1 MALVSVSGSEGEG
14 AAPRPPDSRRE
25 GAGILRDL
33 LTVSERALRSIARDP
48 ETTIPALVI
57 PVFMYVMTVGALED
71 FAESIPGLDYR
82 AFQLPVAVLFA
93 VTGISRA
100 TTVVTDIQSGYFDR
114 LVMTPVNRL
123 ALLIGLMVADLA
135 LVMALTVPVIV
146 MGFIAG
152 VQFGTGFLG
161 ILAFIGMA
169 GIWGLVF
176 SGFPY
181 AIAFKTGNA
190 AAVNTSFLLFFPFL
204 FMTSLF
210 VPQEQMTGWLAAAA
224 DYNPV
229 TYILEALRSFIY
241 GGWDWQVMVNAI
253 IAIAG
258 VGVVSIGLSLA
269 ALRGRAT
276 RK

>member
-1 MALVSVSGSEGEG
+1 MSAVSAGD
-14 AAPRPPDSRRE
+14 APRRQ
-25 GAGILRDL
+25 GAGIVRDL
-33 LTVSERALRSIARDP
+33 VSVSERALRSISRDP

-57 PVFMYVMTVGALED
+57 PVFMFAMTVGALED
-71 FAESIPGLDYR
+71 FARNIPGLDYR
-82 AFQLPVAVLFA
+82 AFQLPVAVMFA

-100 TTVVTDIQSGYFDR
+100 TTVVTDIQTGYFDR

-123 ALLIGLMVADLA
+123 ALLIGLMVADFA
-135 LVMALTVPVIV
+135 LVMALTVPVII
-146 MGFIAG
+146 MGYIAG
-152 VQFGTGFLG
+152 VQFVTGVPG
-161 ILAFIGMA
+161 ILAFMVMA

-181 AIAFKTGNA
+181 AIAFKTGSA

-229 TYILEALRSFIY
+229 TYILDALRSFIY

-258 VGVVSIGLSLA
+258 VGVVSLGLSLA